1 LEEELGWAR
10 LERQKILALSAEA
23 DDAIWHLAS
32 LARRRMQERDEAR
45 NQARMQLADL
55 QARNA
60 RMMALPGTSCSR
72 VARPDAFAATG
83 YEHNQALAPTAF
95 RSLRSSSTM
104 MQGQRARA
112 GTGYCA
118 ASSSGFGHR
127 SIGSSLDAYA
137 VLPSLHGFASSSQNH
152 FDPDMFLVDVAESP
166 QDVVPVPATAESSQG
181 RSSGSG
187 TYGHI

>member
-1 LEEELGWAR
+1 
-10 LERQKILALSAEA
+10 
-23 DDAIWHLAS
+23 
-32 LARRRMQERDEAR
+32 MQERDEAR
-45 NQARMQLADL
+45 NQARMLLADL

-60 RMMALPGTSCSR
+60 RMMALPRTSCSR

-95 RSLRSSSTM
+95 RPLGSSSTM

-112 GTGYCA
+112 RIGYCV

-127 SIGSSLDAYA
+127 SCSSLDAYA
-137 VLPSLHGFASSSQNH
+137 VLPSLLGFASSSQDH
-152 FDPDMFLVDVAESP
+152 FDPDMFLVNVAEPP
-166 QDVVPVPATAESSQG
+166 QDVVPVPGQG

-187 TYGHI
+187 SKTWV